1 MTHHAALNIQQA
13 LCCGFPQYRACLV
26 CYVIWY
32 SERLPVRLDQVV
44 AFGITEDGI
53 VRHVIPKYFL
63 NGVTVFNGIY
73 FFLIVIILS
82 PESSPTVIPSALLVY
97 PSGRF
102 RISTFRS

>member
-73 FFLIVIILS
+73 FFLTLKAKIL
-82 PESSPTVIPSALLVY
+82 
-97 PSGRF
+97 R
-102 RISTFRS
+102 

>member
-1 MTHHAALNIQQA
+1 M
-13 LCCGFPQYRACLV
+13 GERLV